1 MLTMDE
7 RNQLFLAAH
16 PDIRRKIRAE
26 YRKAHPPVIVMA
38 IKPKYAKAIYE
49 GRKNWEFRKAPPP
62 IWKEIYIYESAPV
75 SKITGRVVFETS
87 VTGTWPVVWEMVKT
101 NKCFTRNLP
110 GIRFEELEDY
120 AGKRDVTALRVYKA
134 ERFEHEVTFG
144 AKPPQN
150 WGRFAATYRETP
162 KKEGDSHD

>member
-49 GRKNWEFRKAPPP
+49 GRKNWEFRRRRSGRRSTSTSRRQSPRSPDG
-62 IWKEIYIYESAPV
+62 SC
-75 SKITGRVVFETS
+75 SKR
-87 VTGTWPVVWEMVKT
+87 P
-101 NKCFTRNLP
+101 
-110 GIRFEELEDY
+110 
-120 AGKRDVTALRVYKA
+120 
-134 ERFEHEVTFG
+134 
-144 AKPPQN
+144 
-150 WGRFAATYRETP
+150 
-162 KKEGDSHD
+162 

>member
-7 RNQLFLAAH
+7 RNQLFLATH
-16 PDIRRKIRAE
+16 PDVRRKIRAE

-62 IWKEIYIYESAPV
+62 IFREIYVYESAPV
-75 SKITGRVVFETS
+75 SRITGRIMFCTA
-87 VTGTWPVVWEMVKT
+87 VTGVSVEVMDIVKR
-101 NKCFTRNLP
+101 CRSQERNLP
-110 GIRFEELEDY
+110 GIPDTELKAY
-120 AGKRDVTALRVYKA
+120 AGGKPVTALRVYKVEKF
-134 ERFEHEVTFG
+134 ERDVALN

-150 WGRFAATYRETP
+150 WGRFAATYRDTP
-162 KKEGDSHD
+162 KEEGDSHD